1 MKVTKNTIRA
11 DGKTVGE
18 AMEQDRKFLKSIGVP
33 TVENFLTPDEI
44 HDARETAIRG
54 DVLDALDN
62 ALGGKGWIDSD
73 LPDLFK
79 ALSAHLKRWENRQ
92 QFNAAVSSTL
102 CDVTQRRVTNR

>member
-1 MKVTKNTIRA
+1 
-11 DGKTVGE
+11 
-18 AMEQDRKFLKSIGVP
+18 MEKDRNFLKSIGVP
-33 TVENFLTPDEI
+33 TSENFLTPDEI

-79 ALSAHLKRWENRQ
+79 ALDAHLKRWESRQ
-92 QFNAAVSSTL
+92 KQPLKLSGVMVP
-102 CDVTQRRVTNR
+102 CDPATSAHWSV